1 MKKITRRI
9 LGGSQMNKLAQR
21 VAELEEDLNDCED
34 EVEEW
39 KAKPSGE
46 EKFEEVIRDIK
57 KFCFE
62 CPLLKENPLKC
73 LTCYLNPHKEGR

>member
-1 MKKITRRI
+1 
-9 LGGSQMNKLAQR
+9 MNKLAQH
-21 VAELEEDLNDCED
+21 VAELEEDLSDCKD

-46 EKFEEVIRDIK
+46 EKLEEVMGDIT

-73 LTCYLNPHKEGR
+73 FTCYLSKWSREEGK

>member
-1 MKKITRRI
+1 
-9 LGGSQMNKLAQR
+9 MNKLAQH
-21 VAELEEDLNDCED
+21 VAELKEDLSDCED

-46 EKFEEVIRDIK
+46 EKFEEVISDIK

-62 CPLLKENPLKC
+62 CPLKEDKLRC
-73 LTCYLNPHKEGR
+73 FVCYLSKWNREEGK